1 MDVPSLLNLRKRVDE
16 TLAQH
21 RTKLEKELREL
32 DGGGYEG
39 GGRRGGVSSL
49 KGRKVPPKYRGP
61 RGETWAGR
69 GATPRWLVA
78 LVKEGR
84 KKEEFAVDKGAAMA
98 ARKKRVVKRGRR
110 RKK

>member
-69 GATPRWLVA
+69 GATPRWLI
-78 LVKEGR
+78 
-84 KKEEFAVDKGAAMA
+84 AAMKDRGKKLTDFLIEKPSA
-98 ARKKRVVKRGRR
+98 VVRKKRRAKR
-110 RKK
+110 